1 VEAIQKAGLEKTRY
15 GHAAT
20 FDEDTA
26 ESLVAQDTQQT
37 RKI

>member
-20 FDEDTA
+20 FDEDTG
-26 ESLVAQDTQQT
+26 EPLIT
-37 RKI
+37 